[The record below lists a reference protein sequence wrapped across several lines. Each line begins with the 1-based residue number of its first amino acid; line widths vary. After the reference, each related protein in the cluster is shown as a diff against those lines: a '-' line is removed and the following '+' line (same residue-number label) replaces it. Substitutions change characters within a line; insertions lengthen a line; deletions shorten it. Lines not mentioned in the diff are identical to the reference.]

1 MSRRHTIL
9 FAALALAALIL
20 SACGAAAPEIQEV
33 SYTATEYSFEGPA
46 EIEAGLTRIRLDNEG
61 QELHHAQLIRL
72 GEGMTMDDLGAAMQ
86 EGRVPESI
94 SWQGGASVA
103 VPGGGVS
110 AVVDLEPGSYVLLCV
125 IPDSEGTPHAQHGMV
140 MPVQVTEDGAQQ
152 AEPPEADLTMTLRD
166 FEFELS
172 ESVSAGEQTIHVVN
186 EGPQPH
192 EVAVVQ
198 LAPDASVEDFMAAIQ
213 PGSESEGPPPGMPVG
228 GLQVIDPGAEGY
240 FTTTFE
246 SGSRYALICF
256 HPDQET
262 GQPHA
267 ALGMVQTFTVE

>member
-228 GLQVIDPGAEGY
+228 GLQVIDSGDEGY